1 MKLKSF
7 YAVREGMTLKRLFV
21 FTFYSLIFINA
32 SLASEPSKKAL
43 YIEQYTSVA
52 VEQMNLYG
60 IPASITLA
68 QGMLES
74 GYGESA
80 LAKSSNNHFGI
91 KCHADWT
98 GEKTYANDDKPNEC
112 FRVYNTVNES
122 YEDHSKFLVNN
133 KRYAS
138 LFLLDPKDYKGWA
151 EGLKAAGYATSPTYA
166 TLLISLIEESLLQQL
181 DSRTSV
187 LASSP
192 VTVNLLFQA
201 KIHENKVR
209 YVTAEKGDTYY
220 KISKRTG
227 VTLRQLHRYNEQF
240 SKKDNLQEGEK
251 VYLDPRRSRAKHKK
265 NITLKKATTAR
276 ALAQEEALK
285 LKPLLRRNNIAS
297 ADEILPKGTELR
309 LR

>member
-1 MKLKSF
+1 
-7 YAVREGMTLKRLFV
+7 
-21 FTFYSLIFINA
+21 
-32 SLASEPSKKAL
+32 
-43 YIEQYTSVA
+43 
-52 VEQMNLYG
+52 MNLYG

-151 EGLKAAGYATSPTYA
+151 EGLIAAGYATSPTYA
-166 TLLISLIEESLLQQL
+166 TLLISLIEESSLQDL
-181 DSRTSV
+181 DVRASV
-187 LASSP
+187 AVAVSSP
-192 VTVNLLFQA
+192 AATSIFQV

-209 YVTAEKGDTYY
+209 YITAEKGDTYY

-265 NITLKKATTAR
+265 NITLKKATTVR

>member
-7 YAVREGMTLKRLFV
+7 YAVPKGMTLKRLFV
-21 FTFYSLIFINA
+21 FAFYSLIFINA

-98 GEKTYANDDKPNEC
+98 GAKTYANDDKPNEC

-166 TLLISLIEESLLQQL
+166 TLLISLIEESSLQDL
-181 DSRTSV
+181 DVRASV
-187 LASSP
+187 AVSSP
-192 VTVNLLFQA
+192 VATSIFQV

-209 YVTAEKGDTYY
+209 YITAEKGDTYY

-227 VTLRQLHRYNEQF
+227 ITLRQLHRYNEHF
-240 SKKDNLQEGEK
+240 SKKDLLKKGEK